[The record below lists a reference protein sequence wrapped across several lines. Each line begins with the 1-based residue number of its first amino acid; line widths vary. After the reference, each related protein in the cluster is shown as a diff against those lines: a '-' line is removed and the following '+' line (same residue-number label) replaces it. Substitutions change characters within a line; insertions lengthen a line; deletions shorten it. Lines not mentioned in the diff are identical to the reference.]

1 MKYGVKAHVALA
13 GDVHGLVTKT
23 YLSAA
28 EDDLLASLGAEVLSR
43 TLLNVPPA
51 GGVWSPS
58 STATGRPALTRLVR
72 ADPPVRC

>member
-1 MKYGVKAHVALA
+1 MKYGVKAHGALA

-51 GGVWSPS
+51 VW
-58 STATGRPALTRLVR
+58 
-72 ADPPVRC
+72 

>member
-1 MKYGVKAHVALA
+1 MKYDVKAPVALA
-13 GDVHGLVTKT
+13 GDVYGLVTKT

-51 GGVWSPS
+51 VW
-58 STATGRPALTRLVR
+58 
-72 ADPPVRC
+72 